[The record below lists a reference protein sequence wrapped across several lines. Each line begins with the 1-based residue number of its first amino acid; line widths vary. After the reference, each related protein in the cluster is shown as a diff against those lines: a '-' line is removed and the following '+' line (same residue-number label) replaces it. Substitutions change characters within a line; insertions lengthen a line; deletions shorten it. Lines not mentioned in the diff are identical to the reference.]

1 MIELL
6 APAGNLE
13 KLKFAFEYGADAVYL
28 GGKQFSLRNLSGNF
42 SIDEIKAAKDIAL
55 KKNKKIYVTINI
67 YPYNEDMEGISSF
80 LEDLKDISPDAFIVS
95 DPGVLLLAK
104 EISPEIP
111 IHLSTQANTTNYF
124 SVKFWE
130 QWGVKRVNLA
140 RELSLA
146 DMAIIRKNNVDTELE
161 VFIHGAMCMSMSGR
175 CLLSNFLTTR
185 PSNKG
190 ECTHPCRWEYFITE
204 KNREGE
210 FFPIVEDNRGVYI
223 LNSKDLC
230 GIRFLPQLISMGINS
245 LKIEGRMKSIYYL
258 SNVLRVYRK
267 AIDSYYSSPEKFS
280 IRDAWLNELNAV
292 SNRGY
297 TEGFFLKRNITDME
311 NFSSSGYIRNY
322 KFVGIVKDVN
332 DDFLII
338 EARNKIFKDE
348 KGEIIT
354 KDFNSV
360 AISFSKI
367 FDINGEQV
375 DFVQPMNTFMM
386 KNNFNTKIHKLSII
400 RIKESQL

>member
-210 FFPIVEDNRGVYI
+210 FFPVVEDNRGVYI

>member
-1 MIELL
+1 MATI
-6 APAGNLE
+6 
-13 KLKFAFEYGADAVYL
+13 
-28 GGKQFSLRNLSGNF
+28 R
-42 SIDEIKAAKDIAL
+42 
-55 KKNKKIYVTINI
+55 KKN
-67 YPYNEDMEGISSF
+67 
-80 LEDLKDISPDAFIVS
+80 
-95 DPGVLLLAK
+95 
-104 EISPEIP
+104 
-111 IHLSTQANTTNYF
+111 
-124 SVKFWE
+124 
-130 QWGVKRVNLA
+130 VN
-140 RELSLA
+140 
-146 DMAIIRKNNVDTELE
+146 MELE

-190 ECTHPCRWEYFITE
+190 ECTHPCRWEYFLTE
-204 KNREGE
+204 KTREGE
-210 FFPIVEDNRGVYI
+210 FFPVLEDNRGVYI

-230 GIRFLPQLISMGINS
+230 GIRFLPQLISMDINS

-280 IRDAWLNELNAV
+280 IKDTWLNELNAV

-297 TEGFFLKRNITDME
+297 TEGFFLKRNKMDME

-322 KFVGIVKDVN
+322 KFVGIVQDVN
-332 DDFLII
+332 EDFLII

-360 AISFSKI
+360 AISFSEI

-375 DFVQPMNTFMM
+375 DFVQPMNTFML
-386 KNNFNTKIHKLSII
+386 KNNFNTEIHRLSII

>member
-13 KLKFAFEYGADAVYL
+13 KLKFAFEYGADAAYL

-42 SIDEIKAAKDIAL
+42 SIDEIKTAKDLAI

-67 YPYNEDMEGISSF
+67 YPYNEDIDGIYDF

-95 DPGVLLLAK
+95 DPGVLQLAK
-104 EISPEIP
+104 EISPKIP

-124 SVKFWE
+124 SVKFWK
-130 QWGVKRVNLA
+130 QLGVKRVNLA
-140 RELSLA
+140 RELSLE
-146 DMAIIRKNNVDTELE
+146 DMEIIRKKNSDTELE

-190 ECTHPCRWEYFITE
+190 ECTHPCRWEYFLME
-204 KNREGE
+204 KTREGE
-210 FFPIVEDNRGVYI
+210 LFPVAEDKRGIYI

-280 IRDAWLNELNAV
+280 IRDSWLDELNSV

-297 TEGFFLKRNITDME
+297 TEGFFQKRNKIDME
-311 NFSSSGYIRNY
+311 NFNSSGYIRNY
-322 KFVGIVKDVN
+322 KFVGIVKEVN
-332 DDFLII
+332 NDFLTI

-348 KGEIIT
+348 TGEIIT
-354 KDFNSV
+354 GNFESV
-360 AISFSKI
+360 AVSFAKI
-367 FDINGEQV
+367 FNINGEPIE
-375 DFVQPMNTFMM
+375 FVQPMNIFML
-386 KNNFNTKIHKLSII
+386 KNNFNIEIHKLSIL
-400 RIKESQL
+400 RIKEA

>member
-80 LEDLKDISPDAFIVS
+80 LENLKDISPDAFIVS

-140 RELSLA
+140 RELSLE
-146 DMAIIRKNNVDTELE
+146 DMATIRKKNVNMELE

-190 ECTHPCRWEYFITE
+190 ECTHPCRWEYFLTE
-204 KNREGE
+204 KTREGE
-210 FFPIVEDNRGVYI
+210 FFPVLEDNRGVYI

-230 GIRFLPQLISMGINS
+230 GIRFLPQLISMDINS

-280 IRDAWLNELNAV
+280 IKDTWLNELNAV

-297 TEGFFLKRNITDME
+297 TEGFFLKRNKMDME

-322 KFVGIVKDVN
+322 KFVGIVQDVN
-332 DDFLII
+332 EDFLII

-360 AISFSKI
+360 AISFSEI

-375 DFVQPMNTFMM
+375 DFVQPMNTFML
-386 KNNFNTKIHKLSII
+386 KNNFNTEIHRLSII